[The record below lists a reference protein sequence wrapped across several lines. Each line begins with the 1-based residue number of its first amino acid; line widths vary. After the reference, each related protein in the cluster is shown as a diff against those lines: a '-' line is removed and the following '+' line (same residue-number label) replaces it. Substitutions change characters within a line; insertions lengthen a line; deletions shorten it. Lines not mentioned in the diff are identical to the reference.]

1 MAWFELTLD
10 CDREAAERLSDF
22 LTEAGALSVSLSNAC
37 EEDLIEQSVDAAP
50 LWSATRVQGL
60 FDQEADLER
69 LARALKTAG
78 FAEPQLRRIEDQE
91 WAGAWKQHVRPQRYG
106 DRLWVLPSF
115 AEAPAGDVV
124 CVRLDPGL
132 AFGTGG
138 HATTALCLEWLA
150 GLPLKGKEVIDY
162 GCGSG
167 VLAIAAVKLG
177 AARARCVDNDP
188 RALDTARENART
200 NGVEERLSFYLPEHL
215 PRRPADVVV
224 ANILAAPLIDLAATL
239 TALLADGGRIALSG
253 ILCEQAEAVTEAYT
267 GYIAYDAAESR
278 EGWVRLSGI
287 RTAASDPDS
296 YPAV

>member
-1 MAWFELTLD
+1 M
-10 CDREAAERLSDF
+10 RLGDL

-37 EEDLIEQSVDAAP
+37 EEILIEQQPDAAP

-60 FDQEADLER
+60 FHHEADLER
-69 LARALKTAG
+69 VARMLTTAG
-78 FAEPQLRRIEDQE
+78 FGEPEVRRIEDEE
-91 WAGAWKQHVRPQRYG
+91 WAGAWKQHVRPRRYG

-115 AEAPAGDVV
+115 AEAPAGDAV

-150 GLPLKGKEVIDY
+150 GLALDGKEVIDY

-167 VLAIAAVKLG
+167 ILAIAAVKLG

-188 RALDTARENART
+188 GALDTARANARA
-200 NGVEERLSFYLPEHL
+200 NAVAERMSFYLPEDL
-215 PRRPADVVV
+215 PRRPAEVVV
-224 ANILAAPLIDLAATL
+224 ANILAAPLIGLAATL

-253 ILCEQAEAVTEAYT
+253 ILSEQAEAVTEAYS
-267 GYIAYDAAESR
+267 GYIAYDAPESR

-287 RTAASDPDS
+287 RAAASDPDPH
-296 YPAV
+296 PAV

>member
-1 MAWFELTLD
+1 MAWLELTLD
-10 CDREAAERLSDF
+10 CDRDAAERLGDL

-37 EEDLIEQSVDAAP
+37 EEILIEQQPDAAP

-60 FDQEADLER
+60 FDHQADPER
-69 LARALKTAG
+69 IAQALKTAG
-78 FAEPQLRRIEDQE
+78 FGEPEVKRIEDEE
-91 WAGAWKQHVRPQRYG
+91 WAGAWKQHVHPQRYG

-115 AEAPAGDVV
+115 AEAPAGDAV

-150 GLPLKGKEVIDY
+150 GLRLDGKEVIDY

-167 VLAIAAVKLG
+167 VLAIAALKLG

-188 RALDTARENART
+188 CALDTARANARA
-200 NGVEERLSFYLPEHL
+200 NGVEKQLSFFLPEDL
-215 PRRPADVVV
+215 PRRPADLVV
-224 ANILAAPLIDLAATL
+224 ANILAGPLIQLAATL
-239 TALLADGGRIALSG
+239 TALVADGGRIALCG
-253 ILCEQAEAVTEAYT
+253 ILSEQVKAVTEAYT
-267 GYIAYDAAESR
+267 GYIAYDAPETR

-287 RTAASDPDS
+287 RAAASDPDP